1 MKNVFLQLVVFYL
14 ISSCLYSQEIKD
26 NKWSID
32 AEFGVTNAVKPYSE
46 NHFSNT
52 IGLFHTS
59 VGTRFMFNNRYGVKL
74 DAGYDRITD
83 DQFKLWKSME
93 SS

>member
-14 ISSCLYSQEIKD
+14 ISPVYILKKIKD

-52 IGLFHTS
+52 IGLFHTFCRNKIH
-59 VGTRFMFNNRYGVKL
+59 V
-74 DAGYDRITD
+74 
-83 DQFKLWKSME
+83 
-93 SS
+93 